1 MPFTMTVTIEIAQP
15 GLLPEL
21 VERLSEH
28 GCMTRPIDEGVCQVV
43 HVHATDA
50 AEEWYELRFF
60 LRAWE
65 AAHGVEVVVRPDWQR
80 EEAE

>member
-1 MPFTMTVTIEIAQP
+1 MPITVGVTIEIAEP

-28 GCMTRPIDEGVCQVV
+28 GCTTHPVDERVCHVV
-43 HVHATDA
+43 HVDATDA

-60 LRAWE
+60 LRAWQ
-65 AAHGVEVVVRPDWQR
+65 AARGVEVVLRPD
-80 EEAE
+80 